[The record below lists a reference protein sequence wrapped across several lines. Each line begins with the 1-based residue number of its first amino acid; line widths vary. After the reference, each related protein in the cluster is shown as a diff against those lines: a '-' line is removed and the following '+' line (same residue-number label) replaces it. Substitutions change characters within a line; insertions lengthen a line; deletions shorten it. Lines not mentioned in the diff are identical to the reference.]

1 MKTFIF
7 KLSLSLVVFTA
18 ASVSPLLAAN
28 IYEWEDQKGLSHY
41 TDNPSTIPKE
51 YFANAKIVST
61 QRKSQNHPPEG
72 KEKVYYDYELEVN
85 ETQEIEK
92 KYEQQIVNK
101 QFRKRALD
109 LYAIEIAI
117 IEELNLFSELSRN
130 KKNEVDFLLIYGYQA
145 NASINELRY
154 LEDRFVQLEL
164 RLDEIKPEF
173 EVLREEARHAGVP
186 PGYLRP

>member
-117 IEELNLFSELSRN
+117 IDELNLVSELSRN
-130 KKNEVDFLLIYGYQA
+130 KKSEVDFLLIYGYQA
-145 NASINELRY
+145 NASINELRF

-164 RLDEIKPEF
+164 RLEEIKPEL